1 MTLTGSFSWFPEL
14 DTPTHTLVVS
24 NELGLFT
31 ISQSFFGVP
40 PTDDLVPV
48 TLNLMGTTTDHFVL
62 DFVTGTSFIN
72 DRVDFD
78 LLSLSALPDQI
89 IAVGPNSQIVNLQG
103 TVTYDYTPAVSSV
116 PESSHLGDDAARV
129 RWPGLRV
136 PPVTQGLARLATSTN
151 DASLKRRPPFRRSF
165 HNCNVS
171 CGCAARI
178 IRAPSQLSKRQVT
191 IRRFAPMFVNPLF
204 SNHSM
209 QVPHF
214 DLTSIPPQIKSL
226 PIPELSNWF

>member
-1 MTLTGSFSWFPEL
+1 
-14 DTPTHTLVVS
+14 VVS

-31 ISQSFFGVP
+31 ISQGFLGVP

-103 TVTYDYTPAVSSV
+103 TVTYDFTPAVSSV
-116 PESSHLGDDAARV
+116 PEPSTWAMMLLGFA
-129 RWPGLRV
+129 GLGFAFRH
-136 PPVTQGLARLATSTN
+136 S
-151 DASLKRRPPFRRSF
+151 RRKVSF
-165 HNCNVS
+165 
-171 CGCAARI
+171 A
-178 IRAPSQLSKRQVT
+178 
-191 IRRFAPMFVNPLF
+191 
-204 SNHSM
+204 
-209 QVPHF
+209 
-214 DLTSIPPQIKSL
+214 
-226 PIPELSNWF
+226 